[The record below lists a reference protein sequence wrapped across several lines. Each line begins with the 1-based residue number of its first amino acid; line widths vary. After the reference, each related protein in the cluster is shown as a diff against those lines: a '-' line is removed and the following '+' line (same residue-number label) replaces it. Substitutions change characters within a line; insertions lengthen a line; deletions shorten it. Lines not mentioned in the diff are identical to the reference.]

1 MNTPPPAGGLV
12 STLAWVIPVSGVVL
26 WVLILPSTRSL
37 IRRKADRLTSR
48 TPEPEAT
55 DTTSTEPVKSAPR
68 RREEDPE
75 ILGFDREVVR
85 AKFART
91 KPDTTD

>member
-12 STLAWVIPVSGVVL
+12 STLAWVIPISGVVL

-37 IRRKADRLTSR
+37 IRRKAERLTR
-48 TPEPEAT
+48 HTPEPEPV
-55 DTTSTEPVKSAPR
+55 DTASAEPAKSGPR

-91 KPDTTD
+91 RPDHTD